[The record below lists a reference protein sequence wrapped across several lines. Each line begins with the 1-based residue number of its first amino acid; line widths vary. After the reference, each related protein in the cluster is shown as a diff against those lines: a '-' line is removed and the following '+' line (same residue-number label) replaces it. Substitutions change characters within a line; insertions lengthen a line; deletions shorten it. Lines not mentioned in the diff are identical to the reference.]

1 MILINCICC
10 KFDLDVKTIFKDK
23 YDYYSFKMVAFSGKR
38 EHLDG
43 KNTIQY
49 YKTCAIIAC
58 IDDKGIESCGHIFDD
73 EKRVDNYYFFNK
85 IDIEGKFNDIEQ
97 VLFTPNTVDQ
107 TLVTL
112 PVDQFDF
119 QIINEGTTK
128 TVKMNLKNPNSD
140 ILTFG
145 IYAMDYKSSSATFN
159 LSNLLIMSLA
169 VFYLYFNFNN

>member
-1 MILINCICC
+1 
-10 KFDLDVKTIFKDK
+10 
-23 YDYYSFKMVAFSGKR
+23 
-38 EHLDG
+38 
-43 KNTIQY
+43 
-49 YKTCAIIAC
+49 
-58 IDDKGIESCGHIFDD
+58 
-73 EKRVDNYYFFNK
+73 
-85 IDIEGKFNDIEQ
+85 
-97 VLFTPNTVDQ
+97 
-107 TLVTL
+107 LVTL